1 MTYTATRASADNRTG
16 FTKVGTGIAA
26 GAAVVAIMLTA
37 PKWAPQDDWQLP
49 GLTITLAVAAVVLG
63 IVGLEVRSLFAAAI
77 PALIVGFL
85 SINDG
90 PLQPQ
95 VFHAYDQA
103 AQMVVGYPI
112 CPQGSVLNAKHTA
125 CAKAKSAKP
134 VKAKTRSRG

>member
-1 MTYTATRASADNRTG
+1 MTYTATRASSDNRTG
-16 FTKVGTGIAA
+16 LVKVGTGVVA
-26 GAAVVAIMLTA
+26 GAVVVAIMLTA
-37 PKWAPQDDWQLP
+37 PNWAPQDDWQLP
-49 GLTITLAVAAVVLG
+49 GLTITLAVAAIIVG
-63 IVGLEVRSLFAAAI
+63 IVGLEVRGLVIAAVF
-77 PALIVGFL
+77 ALIVGFL

-125 CAKAKSAKP
+125 CSKAKAVKP
-134 VKAKTRSRG
+134 VKAKTGARG